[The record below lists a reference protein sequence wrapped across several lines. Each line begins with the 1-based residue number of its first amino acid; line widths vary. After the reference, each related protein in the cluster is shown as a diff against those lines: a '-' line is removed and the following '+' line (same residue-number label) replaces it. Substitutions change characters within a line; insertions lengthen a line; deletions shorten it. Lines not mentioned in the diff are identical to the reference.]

1 MGAAG
6 SVASPSRLM
15 NNAVRTVAPP
25 GGNDN
30 GPVVVR
36 FGAVTVDEPPAL
48 GAHPWDTLGPVELY
62 EVRKM
67 ESYDNTAG
75 ITLGQNPVAY
85 NPMLSRVVGAGGK
98 PSAPL
103 TAGRKGIPN
112 DSWREE
118 FHQFAQRFP
127 VGPAAPGMGQYLVEN
142 PYYPGNKPVGIV
154 GADVTGNAVAGKG
167 TTGRSV
173 SPAFV
178 KKGGRGMVAMN
189 QNRQTRLGSAISY
202 SSTTDVIGQSIFN
215 EGPLGSGTVTGG

>member
-1 MGAAG
+1 MGASG
-6 SVASPSRLM
+6 SVASPSRIM

-67 ESYDNTAG
+67 ESFDNTAG
-75 ITLGQNPVAY
+75 ITLGQNPVQY
-85 NPMLSRVVGAGGK
+85 NPMLSRVVGASGK

-112 DSWREE
+112 DSWREQ
-118 FHQFAQRFP
+118 FHQWAQRFP

-154 GADVTGNAVAGKG
+154 GNDVTGNAVAGKG
-167 TTGRSV
+167 TTNRSA

-189 QNRQTRLGSAISY
+189 QNRQTRLGSSISY